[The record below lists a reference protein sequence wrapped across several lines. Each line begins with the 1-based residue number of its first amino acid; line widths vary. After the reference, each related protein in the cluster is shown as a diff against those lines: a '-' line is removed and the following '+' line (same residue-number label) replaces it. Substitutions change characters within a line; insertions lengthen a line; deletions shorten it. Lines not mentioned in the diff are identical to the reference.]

1 MLNIDIC
8 IMSYNRGGYLR
19 EAIISVL
26 NQTLKAQSITVY
38 DNGSEESVYLEIKDL
53 IGERVKWVSAE
64 NNQKYVWNF
73 YRALNDSTSK
83 YVMMLH
89 DDDRLCPDF
98 LETQYREIE
107 NNKGMIALSCNGY
120 LITSDGKRSGGFVD
134 TINESGGLEVMESS
148 GMVAIKYA
156 SNSCIPFSPAIYVRE
171 FAIDTPIREEYKKVA
186 DAVYFCELAE
196 KGGVGYNPL
205 PLYEC
210 RKHENQ
216 DSAYFPY
223 EEMKRLELYFK
234 ETKFKNEADRLRL
247 LTLLKHQDA
256 IRVFWQVVSLIKRRE
271 IKNAFHYIAESRLN
285 LLDYIDAIRHRL
297 LQKLKYRMQMVA
309 K

>member
-1 MLNIDIC
+1 
-8 IMSYNRGGYLR
+8 
-19 EAIISVL
+19 
-26 NQTLKAQSITVY
+26 
-38 DNGSEESVYLEIKDL
+38 
-53 IGERVKWVSAE
+53 
-64 NNQKYVWNF
+64 
-73 YRALNDSTSK
+73 
-83 YVMMLH
+83 
-89 DDDRLCPDF
+89 
-98 LETQYREIE
+98 
-107 NNKGMIALSCNGY
+107 
-120 LITSDGKRSGGFVD
+120 
-134 TINESGGLEVMESS
+134 MECS

-171 FAIDTPIREEYKKVA
+171 LAINTIIREEYKKVA

-196 KGGVGYNPL
+196 KGGIGYNPL

-234 ETKFKNEADRLRL
+234 ETKFKNGEDRLRL
-247 LTLLKHQDA
+247 LNLLKHQDA
-256 IRVFWQVVSLIKRRE
+256 IRVLWQVVLHVKKRE
-271 IKNAFHYIAESRLN
+271 IKNAFDFIVGSRLN

-297 LQKLKYRMQMVA
+297 LQKLKYRMRMVA